1 MSFNKEIF
9 DKQKSF
15 FRSGRT
21 LDINFRIEQLKKL
34 KEVIKSKEE
43 QILNALNEDLRKSRF
58 EGYITEISMVYE
70 EINLSIRGLRGWSR
84 NKRVKSPIT
93 VFPARS
99 YIHFEPFGTA
109 LIIGPFNYP
118 FQLNLSPLVGAI
130 SAGNTAMIKPSEATM
145 ATSNIIKDIIDE
157 AFDMKYI
164 AYIDPTDGIKVMQ
177 EILDFDYDYIFF
189 TGSIKVGKIVMRAAA
204 EKLTPVTLEL
214 GGKSPCIVDEDAK
227 IGLAARRIVWGKLL
241 NCGQTCVAPDY
252 IYVHKAIKDKFLL
265 ALKDEII
272 TQYGE
277 DVQKS
282 PDYVRMVNER
292 EFDRVLSYINNEKIY
307 FGGKSDKSD
316 LYIEPTILDGVTFE
330 DDVMG
335 GEIFGPIM
343 PIIEFDNLD
352 MIIDEINS
360 KDKPL
365 ALYYFSQDRRKLKK
379 VLKFTTSGGVTLN
392 DTVMHVSSPYLP
404 FGGIGTSGMGQYH
417 GEESFLAFSNRKA
430 VLDRATWL
438 DMPIRYA
445 PFKNKLSWVKKIL

>member
-43 QILNALNEDLRKSRF
+43 QILEALNEDLRKSRF

-99 YIHFEPFGTA
+99 YIHFEPFGIA

-130 SAGNTAMIKPSEATM
+130 SGGNTAMIKPSETTM

-157 AFDMKYI
+157 AFDMKYV

-177 EILDFDYDYIFF
+177 EILDYDYDYIFF

-252 IYVHKAIKDKFLL
+252 IYVHKSIKDKFLV

-316 LYIEPTILDGVTFE
+316 LYIEPTILDGVTFD
-330 DDVMG
+330 DDVMV

-343 PIIEFDNLD
+343 PIIEFNNLD

>member
-417 GEESFLAFSNRKA
+417 GEESFLAFSNKKA
-430 VLDRATWL
+430 VLDRGTWL